1 MSPKSATSGW
11 AVEFGKALREYE
23 AYRHTAEHSAVSF
36 FFFKLRLP
44 MPNLVSE
51 VF

>member
-23 AYRHTAEHSAVSF
+23 AYRHTAEHSAVSIF
-36 FFFKLRLP
+36 FL
-44 MPNLVSE
+44 N
-51 VF
+51 